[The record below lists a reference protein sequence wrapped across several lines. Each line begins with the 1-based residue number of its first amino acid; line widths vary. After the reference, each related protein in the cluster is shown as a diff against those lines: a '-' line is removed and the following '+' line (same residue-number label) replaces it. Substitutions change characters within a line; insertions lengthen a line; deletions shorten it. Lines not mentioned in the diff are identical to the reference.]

1 LNPAPWQP
9 VEHALLRK
17 VDLLTPNAT
26 EAGLMTGR
34 RVDSLT
40 AAAEAADV
48 LHAQGARNVIITLG
62 ASGALLSEHGV
73 KSRVPCFPSHP
84 RDTTGAGDAFNGAL
98 AARLACGEPLQAAAR
113 FAAAYAAVSVE
124 KQGASSLPEY
134 LEAQE
139 RLLRAA
145 ADYEMA

>member
-1 LNPAPWQP
+1 
-9 VEHALLRK
+9 
-17 VDLLTPNAT
+17 
-26 EAGLMTGR
+26 MTGR

-48 LHAQGARNVIITLG
+48 LLHAQGARNVIITLG
-62 ASGALLSEHGV
+62 ASGLLLSERGV
-73 KSRVPCFPSHP
+73 KSPIPCFPSHP
-84 RDTTGAGDAFNGAL
+84 RDTTGAGDAAST
-98 AARLACGEPLQAAAR
+98 ARWRRGWPAGNRYRTAAR

-124 KQGASSLPEY
+124 KQGASSLPECT
-134 LEAQE
+134 EAEE

>member
-1 LNPAPWQP
+1 MHAGSQP
-9 VEHALLRK
+9 FVGKHHVL
-17 VDLLTPNAT
+17 
-26 EAGLMTGR
+26 
-34 RVDSLT
+34 
-40 AAAEAADV
+40 AAFQQQFIHFKAKPV
-48 LHAQGARNVIITLG
+48 V
-62 ASGALLSEHGV
+62 SV
-73 KSRVPCFPSHP
+73 
-84 RDTTGAGDAFNGAL
+84 DTTGAGDAFNGAL

>member
-1 LNPAPWQP
+1 
-9 VEHALLRK
+9 
-17 VDLLTPNAT
+17 
-26 EAGLMTGR
+26 
-34 RVDSLT
+34 
-40 AAAEAADV
+40 
-48 LHAQGARNVIITLG
+48 
-62 ASGALLSEHGV
+62 
-73 KSRVPCFPSHP
+73 
-84 RDTTGAGDAFNGAL
+84 
-98 AARLACGEPLQAAAR
+98 RLACGEPLQAAAR

>member
-1 LNPAPWQP
+1 
-9 VEHALLRK
+9 
-17 VDLLTPNAT
+17 
-26 EAGLMTGR
+26 MTGR

-73 KSRVPCFPSHP
+73 KSPIPCFPSHP

-124 KQGASSLPEY
+124 KQGVSSLPEY

>member
-1 LNPAPWQP
+1 MFLVHSISTWSPGWIAFRYQ
-9 VEHALLRK
+9 V
-17 VDLLTPNAT
+17 
-26 EAGLMTGR
+26 
-34 RVDSLT
+34 
-40 AAAEAADV
+40 
-48 LHAQGARNVIITLG
+48 
-62 ASGALLSEHGV
+62 
-73 KSRVPCFPSHP
+73 VPCFPSHP